1 MTFAEKIK
9 SAREARNTT
18 QQELCDQIHVS
29 RRTITAYESGTAF
42 PRASTMRKLAACL
55 GVSIDYLSDDTVS
68 DPAYG
73 LEEQSYIEQ
82 VRDLYGNK
90 GAAEMKFLLERNAA
104 LFAGGELPQEAKDAF
119 FEAVMKAYITCK
131 EESKKT
137 FGRKHHENG

>member
-1 MTFAEKIK
+1 MM
-9 SAREARNTT
+9 SAA
-18 QQELCDQIHVS
+18 S
-29 RRTITAYESGTAF
+29 RSLTVW
-42 PRASTMRKLAACL
+42 PSTSVPPKR
-55 GVSIDYLSDDTVS
+55 SLSDDTVS